1 MEYRV
6 NRRTGDRISVIGLGT
21 SYIAEA
27 DEKTAIEALIYA
39 YQHGINYA
47 DLATAGAR
55 TFSYYGTAF
64 RSVREKM
71 YYQVHFGANY
81 ETGEYGWTTDLE
93 TVKRQID
100 WQMKAL
106 GTDYINYGF
115 IHCLDEENDWKEYQE
130 NGVLRFL
137 LDMQKSGAVR
147 HIGFSTHTPSLAHR
161 VLDTGFVDQLMFS
174 INPGYDY
181 QHGEYAKG
189 SAGERMDL
197 YRHCETAG
205 VGISVMKPFS
215 AGQLLDAKTSPFGR
229 ALSQY
234 QCIQYALDKPGV
246 LTVLPGIRNVEDVK
260 HLLGFFDVAEEER
273 DYSVLGSCT
282 PVEMA
287 GTCVY
292 CNHCQPCPV
301 GLNVGLINKYYDLAK
316 AGDAMAAEHYQNLE
330 LHADS
335 CIRCGHCESR
345 CPFHVKQMARMEE
358 IGSFFNREGWR

>member
-174 INPGYDY
+174 INPDMIISMENMPKEVLVKEWICTATVRRRGW
-181 QHGEYAKG
+181 EYP
-189 SAGERMDL
+189 L
-197 YRHCETAG
+197 
-205 VGISVMKPFS
+205 
-215 AGQLLDAKTSPFGR
+215 
-229 ALSQY
+229 
-234 QCIQYALDKPGV
+234 
-246 LTVLPGIRNVEDVK
+246 
-260 HLLGFFDVAEEER
+260 
-273 DYSVLGSCT
+273 
-282 PVEMA
+282 
-287 GTCVY
+287 
-292 CNHCQPCPV
+292 
-301 GLNVGLINKYYDLAK
+301 
-316 AGDAMAAEHYQNLE
+316 
-330 LHADS
+330 
-335 CIRCGHCESR
+335 
-345 CPFHVKQMARMEE
+345 
-358 IGSFFNREGWR
+358 